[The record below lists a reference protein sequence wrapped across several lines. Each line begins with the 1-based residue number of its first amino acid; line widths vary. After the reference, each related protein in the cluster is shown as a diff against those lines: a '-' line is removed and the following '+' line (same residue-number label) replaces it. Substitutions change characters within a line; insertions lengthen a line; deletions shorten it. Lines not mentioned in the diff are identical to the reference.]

1 MLLKHKIRTPKI
13 SATYRKKKSIIR
25 STETRIFTA
34 RKLRENGNRRDGR
47 QRVSQ
52 KRTIPECK

>member
-1 MLLKHKIRTPKI
+1 MQLTE
-13 SATYRKKKSIIR
+13 RKKNISR

-34 RKLRENGNRRDGR
+34 RKLSENSNRRDGR

-52 KRTIPECK
+52 KCTIAECKRSNWELKNLKK